1 MTPSSTILSFLG
13 FFQAS
18 DILLPHPSSPNSFCL
33 EHRSHERPINLIS
46 SEANRIPFV
55 SQDIDLESWSDSLRA
70 WPNPPEGWIIWYNRM
85 ADTYQP
91 LWESIGIADA
101 LSLSLSPL
109 EKDENLLKNIGYFW
123 SDALNCFLLGHGPMT
138 PTLLDVM
145 MITGLDISST
155 CPSAY
160 RLSVVPFKLSSKAE
174 CTNWST
180 YLSQH
185 QKTKGPMTEKEH
197 TALWLEHFLFCG
209 PSLAP
214 TEISFLLRMSWP
226 KVTLLALVNYS
237 LGKFTDTFI

>member
-1 MTPSSTILSFLG
+1 
-13 FFQAS
+13 
-18 DILLPHPSSPNSFCL
+18 
-33 EHRSHERPINLIS
+33 
-46 SEANRIPFV
+46 
-55 SQDIDLESWSDSLRA
+55 
-70 WPNPPEGWIIWYNRM
+70 M
-85 ADTYQP
+85 ADAYQP

-109 EKDENLLKNIGYFW
+109 EKDENLLKTIGYFW
-123 SDALNCFLLGHGPMT
+123 SDALNCFLFGHGPMT

-185 QKTKGPMTEKEH
+185 QKIKGPVTEKEH
-197 TALWLEHFLFCG
+197 TA
-209 PSLAP
+209 S
-214 TEISFLLRMSWP
+214 
-226 KVTLLALVNYS
+226 
-237 LGKFTDTFI
+237 